1 MNFASRGAQEY
12 AIDKQRRVDGNLPT
26 RAQETYAREKQRRA
40 DLGLDTQWIE
50 MKKADRERAWQQHR
64 LMIKQDPDG
73 QWEISSLEQAHESA
87 RSMFDR
93 KSQLLFQLSGGALQN
108 LHQMM
113 ASGMWIYP
121 GIGMITAGQL
131 GHLPMSRPESPRTV
145 MPLTGKQTIPEMKR
159 WRWTGQNPRLL
170 NEAGER
176 LSCEVFADCGGKAYC
191 VYKSAHRRSSNS
203 MELAIT
209 TLMLE
214 ESSGIERQQCLARGT
229 TGIVNISIPLCCVF
243 FETMPKPDKYEV
255 VQQDPEIFRNF
266 AGPGRHWEV
275 EAIATFGKH
284 RVLVGG
290 LVHKRAPSC
299 TK

>member
-1 MNFASRGAQEY
+1 
-12 AIDKQRRVDGNLPT
+12 
-26 RAQETYAREKQRRA
+26 
-40 DLGLDTQWIE
+40 
-50 MKKADRERAWQQHR
+50 
-64 LMIKQDPDG
+64 
-73 QWEISSLEQAHESA
+73 
-87 RSMFDR
+87 
-93 KSQLLFQLSGGALQN
+93 
-108 LHQMM
+108 
-113 ASGMWIYP
+113 
-121 GIGMITAGQL
+121 
-131 GHLPMSRPESPRTV
+131 

-159 WRWTGQNPRLL
+159 WRFTGKNPRLL

-229 TGIVNISIPLCCVF
+229 TGIDNFSIPLCCVF

-255 VQQDPEIFRNF
+255 VQQDPKIFRDF
-266 AGPGRHWEV
+266 AGPGRHWV
-275 EAIATFGKH
+275 VKAIATFGKH

-290 LVHKRAPSC
+290 LVH
-299 TK
+299 